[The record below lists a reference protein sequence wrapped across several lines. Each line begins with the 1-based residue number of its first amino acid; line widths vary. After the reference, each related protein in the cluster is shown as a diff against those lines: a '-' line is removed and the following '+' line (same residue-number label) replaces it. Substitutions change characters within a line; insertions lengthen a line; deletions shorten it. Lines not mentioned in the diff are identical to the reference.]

1 MNITIFMA
9 TGCQNLG
16 DELILKNEIKLLE
29 NENIGKKINFNVF
42 SYDLKDDFL
51 NLENIKYIE
60 YFPIGIKNLK
70 NIFINL
76 KNLYLMIKAIFL
88 SDEVVFGGGGIIFD
102 NEKGNYSNPLKQI
115 LFRKKIAEFFNK
127 KIRFFAIS
135 VDIKNEKNYKIVK
148 NIFSNTKITVRDDLS
163 KDFLTKLGIESQKNL
178 DPVFY
183 DNGDFIE
190 NNNLLLKSI
199 EPNEFGVG
207 IFSTINISGKTI
219 GLALRRGY
227 FGEKEIYK
235 INEVIKYLLKNNS
248 KIILLPHSF
257 HQIDEV
263 ANDYLYL
270 KQFLKPGVE
279 ISSSIYETYD
289 FYNQKK
295 IDLCLSMRLHSMIL
309 SKVYGIEFIAIK
321 YSKKTHMI

>member
-1 MNITIFMA
+1 MA
-9 TGCQNLG
+9 TWCQNLG
-16 DELILKNEIKLLE
+16 DELILKNEIKLIE
-29 NENIGKKINFNVF
+29 KENIWKKINFNVF
-42 SYDLKDDFL
+42 SYDLKEDFL
-51 NLENIKYIE
+51 NLENVKYLE
-60 YFPIGIKNLK
+60 YFPIWIKNPK
-70 NIFINL
+70 NIFRNL
-76 KNLYLMIKAIFL
+76 KNLFLMIKTIFL
-88 SDEVVFGGGGIIFD
+88 SDEIVFGWWWIIFD

-135 VDIKNEKNYKIVK
+135 IDIKNENNYKIVK
-148 NIFSNTKITVRDDLS
+148 KIFFNTNISVRDDLS
-163 KDFLTKLGIESQKNL
+163 KEFLTKLWIKSQKVL

-183 DNGDFIE
+183 DKEEFVE
-190 NNNLLLKSI
+190 NEKLLLKSI
-199 EPNEFGVG
+199 QPNEFWIE
-207 IFSTINISGKTI
+207 IFSWVEISWKTI
-219 GLALRRGY
+219 WLALRRWY
-227 FGEKEIYK
+227 FWEKEIDK
-235 INEVIKYLLKNNS
+235 INDVIKYLLKNNS
-248 KIILLPHSF
+248 KIVLLPHSF

-270 KQFLKPGVE
+270 KQFLKPWVE
-279 ISSSIYETYD
+279 ISDSIYKTYD

>member
-1 MNITIFMA
+1 MA
-9 TGCQNLG
+9 TWCQNLG

-29 NENIGKKINFNVF
+29 KEYNWKKINFNVF

-51 NLENIKYIE
+51 NFENVKYLE
-60 YFPIGIKNLK
+60 YFPIWIKNPK
-70 NIFINL
+70 NFFRNL
-76 KNLYLMIKAIFL
+76 KNLYLMINTIFL
-88 SDEVVFGGGGIIFD
+88 SDEVVFGWGWIIFD

-135 VDIKNEKNYKIVK
+135 IDIKNENNYKIVK
-148 NIFSNTKITVRDDLS
+148 NIFLNTKVLVRDELS
-163 KDFLTKLGIESQKNL
+163 KDFLTKLWIKSQKVL

-183 DNGDFIE
+183 DNGEFIE
-190 NNNLLLKSI
+190 NNKLLLKSI
-199 EPNEFGVG
+199 EPNEFWVW
-207 IFSTINISGKTI
+207 IFSTVDISWKTI
-219 GLALRRGY
+219 WLALRKWY
-227 FGEKEIYK
+227 FWKKEIDK
-235 INEVIKYLLKNNS
+235 INEVIEYLLKNNS

-257 HQIDEV
+257 HKNDEV

-270 KQFLKPGVE
+270 KQFLKPWVE
-279 ISSSIYETYD
+279 ISNSIYETYD
-289 FYNQKK
+289 FYKQKK

>member
-1 MNITIFMA
+1 MA
-9 TGCQNLG
+9 IWCQNLG
-16 DELILKNEIKLLE
+16 DELILKNEIKLIE
-29 NENIGKKINFNVF
+29 NENIWKKINFNVF

-51 NLENIKYIE
+51 NFENVKYIE
-60 YFPIGIKNLK
+60 YFPIWIKNPK
-70 NIFINL
+70 NIFRNL
-76 KNLYLMIKAIFL
+76 KNLFLMIKTIFL
-88 SDEVVFGGGGIIFD
+88 SDEVVFGWWWIVFD

-135 VDIKNEKNYKIVK
+135 IDIKNENNYKIVK
-148 NIFSNTKITVRDDLS
+148 NIFSNTKISVRDDLS
-163 KDFLTKLGIESQKNL
+163 KNFLTKLWIKSEKVL

-183 DNGDFIE
+183 DNKEFIE

-199 EPNEFGVG
+199 EPNEFWVW
-207 IFSTINISGKTI
+207 IFSWIDIFWKTI
-219 GLALRRGY
+219 WLALRRWY
-227 FGEKEIYK
+227 FWEKEVDK
-235 INEVIKYLLKNNS
+235 INDVIKYLLKNNS

-270 KQFLKPGVE
+270 KQFLKPWVE
-279 ISSSIYETYD
+279 ISGSIYETYD

>member
-9 TGCQNLG
+9 TWCQNLG

-29 NENIGKKINFNVF
+29 KEYNWKKINFNVF

-51 NLENIKYIE
+51 NFENVKYLE
-60 YFPIGIKNLK
+60 YFPIWIKNPK
-70 NIFINL
+70 NFFRNL
-76 KNLYLMIKAIFL
+76 KNLYLMINTIFL
-88 SDEVVFGGGGIIFD
+88 SDEVVFGWGWIIFD

-135 VDIKNEKNYKIVK
+135 IDIKNENNYKIVK
-148 NIFSNTKITVRDDLS
+148 NIFLNTKVLVRDELS
-163 KDFLTKLGIESQKNL
+163 KDFLTKLWIKSQKVL

-183 DNGDFIE
+183 DNGEFIE
-190 NNNLLLKSI
+190 NNKLLLKSI
-199 EPNEFGVG
+199 DPNDFWVWT
-207 IFSTINISGKTI
+207 FYSVDISWKAI
-219 GLALRRGY
+219 WLALRKWY
-227 FGEKEIYK
+227 FWKKEIDK
-235 INEVIKYLLKNNS
+235 INEVIEYLLKNNS

-257 HQIDEV
+257 HKNDEV

-270 KQFLKPGVE
+270 KQFLKPWVE
-279 ISSSIYETYD
+279 ISNSIYETYD
-289 FYNQKK
+289 FYKQKK